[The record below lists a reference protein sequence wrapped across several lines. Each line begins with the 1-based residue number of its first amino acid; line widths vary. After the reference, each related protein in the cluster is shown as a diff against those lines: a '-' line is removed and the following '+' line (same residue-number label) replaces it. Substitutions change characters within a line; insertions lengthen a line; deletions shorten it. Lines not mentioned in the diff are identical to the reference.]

1 MGHGIFPNYGKAL
14 ENEIRKLISK
24 KEFKEVFYP
33 EKKKKAAPT
42 SRKANR
48 RGDED

>member
-14 ENEIRKLISK
+14 QMEIRKALSK

-33 EKKKKAAPT
+33 EKKKKLTTPQ
-42 SRKANR
+42 KVR
-48 RGDED
+48 RGGEDD